1 MVNKKTIKGYSGAY
15 RQKKDYLY
23 KANETARKKN

>member
-1 MVNKKTIKGYSGAY
+1 MVNKKTNKGYCGAY